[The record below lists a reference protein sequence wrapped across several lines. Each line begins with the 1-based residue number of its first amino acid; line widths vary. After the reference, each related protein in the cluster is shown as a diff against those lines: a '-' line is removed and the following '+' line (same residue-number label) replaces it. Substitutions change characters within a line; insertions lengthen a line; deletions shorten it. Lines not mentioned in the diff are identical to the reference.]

1 MATGK
6 NLWRISNGSIVLE
19 TPKGTVAGWA
29 WRDGAMRHTTGQVFR
44 FNAALTAEI
53 AAAVAAVVPTRVERK
68 YGHEFTEADRAAG
81 DWEFGGVENDA
92 LGVYT
97 RVTRGTS
104 ATVRF
109 AAADM
114 VN

>member
-6 NLWRISNGSIVLE
+6 NVWRISDGSIVLE
-19 TPKGTVAGWA
+19 TPKATVAGWT
-29 WRDGAMRHTTGQVFR
+29 WRDGEMRHTTGQVFR
-44 FNAALTAEI
+44 FNAAVSAEI
-53 AAAVAAVVPTRVERK
+53 AAAVASIVPARVERK

-81 DWEFGGVENDA
+81 GWTFSGVQGDA

-97 RVTRGTS
+97 RRTPGTS
-104 ATVRF
+104 AEVRF
-109 AAADM
+109 AGADM